1 MTGAL
6 QVFAGVDR
14 MERFADI
21 ARADRDLVLRFTGEM
36 LRAGAFALPRGLMYV
51 STAHGEAELSATR
64 AAITAAMEAFAA
76 EGL

>member
-1 MTGAL
+1 
-6 QVFAGVDR
+6 
-14 MERFADI
+14 
-21 ARADRDLVLRFTGEM
+21 
-36 LRAGAFALPRGLMYV
+36 MYV